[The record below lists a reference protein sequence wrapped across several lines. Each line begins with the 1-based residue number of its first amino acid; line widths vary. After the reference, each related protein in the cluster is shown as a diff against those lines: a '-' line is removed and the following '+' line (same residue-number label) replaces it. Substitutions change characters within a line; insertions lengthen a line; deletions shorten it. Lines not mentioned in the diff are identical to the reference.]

1 MCWPLPVQPS
11 RQNWSRVLEE
21 RTAKFGRK
29 KSPLSGGDAGF
40 SGVFDTWRDC
50 ITVCT
55 AVGYT
60 GPA

>member
-21 RTAKFGRK
+21 RTAKFGREK
-29 KSPLSGGDAGF
+29 TSLSGRKSVI
-40 SGVFDTWRDC
+40 SGVFDTCRDC

>member
-40 SGVFDTWRDC
+40 SGVFDTCRDC